1 MFVYIDT
8 CCSSVSSALSAFWGL
23 GLLSLV
29 AMDALER
36 LAKLAEEK
44 STRAC
49 PFEGL
54 EEDLEEPTIAPLR
67 GETKDTNFEALHK
80 ALDAVGVPRKTEADV
95 VVVGA
100 AQWAFHGFAQPEQ
113 PTYPSAP
120 WHASSEVERSLSE
133 NASLEATRAKQPR
146 SSSEVDVSE
155 VERLRSEIASLEAT
169 QAEQQARKDE
179 IHNLEALYK
188 RHKVEMHAAHAKN
201 LAELTAELTELGPL
215 PPSGEPSSASQ
226 GVEPVAQSSHEE
238 ALPTAS
244 QEDSEWASGWYE
256 QRYWRGSGQRY
267 GARGSTRNP
276 NVMWHNGRA
285 SALKRGNEYYQKW
298 LIENPKPPNRA
309 ERGE

>member
-1 MFVYIDT
+1 VLFFCVLSFV
-8 CCSSVSSALSAFWGL
+8 SVERLVQGFKVRF
-23 GLLSLV
+23 SLV

-36 LAKLAEEK
+36 LAKLAEAK
-44 STRAC
+44 SSTN

-54 EEDLEEPTIAPLR
+54 HE
-67 GETKDTNFEALHK
+67 
-80 ALDAVGVPRKTEADV
+80 ALDAVGVPRTSSDV

-276 NVMWHNGRA
+276 NVMWHSGRA